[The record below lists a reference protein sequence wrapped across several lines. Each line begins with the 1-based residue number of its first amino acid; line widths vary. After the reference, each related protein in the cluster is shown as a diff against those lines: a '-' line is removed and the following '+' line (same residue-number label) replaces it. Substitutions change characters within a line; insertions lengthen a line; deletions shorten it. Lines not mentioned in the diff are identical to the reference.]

1 MTISLKTQ
9 KMLWG
14 RSASRCSICRMELVM
29 DGSLTDDESLVG
41 ECCHIVAKEPE
52 GPRGESTLTAEQRD
66 KYANLILLCNVHH
79 KQIDDQVNAFPVD
92 RLTRIRE
99 EHEQWVRQKLNVDYD
114 ALRDDELYASY
125 VDEWSSRCA
134 LDNWR
139 SWTSWVFGG
148 DDPRLSTEMDR
159 QLGDLPNWILGR
171 VWPRRYTD
179 LEAAFTNFRFVC
191 SDFQHVF
198 GEHAE
203 PFGDDFLAIKRF
215 YKERRVEQSTYDR
228 LLKVYL
234 ANNSLIECLML
245 ELTRAANLISHLVRK
260 RFLPGYR
267 LKEGVALVTAG
278 PFMPSFS
285 YKTYRAEYR
294 GNEGS
299 PPYPGIVKFLDAR
312 FERDFWFGDPE
323 DNELLRTHGYIARLL
338 MSPL

>member
-1 MTISLKTQ
+1 
-9 KMLWG
+9 
-14 RSASRCSICRMELVM
+14 
-29 DGSLTDDESLVG
+29 
-41 ECCHIVAKEPE
+41 
-52 GPRGESTLTAEQRD
+52 
-66 KYANLILLCNVHH
+66 
-79 KQIDDQVNAFPVD
+79 
-92 RLTRIRE
+92 
-99 EHEQWVRQKLNVDYD
+99 
-114 ALRDDELYASY
+114 
-125 VDEWSSRCA
+125 
-134 LDNWR
+134 
-139 SWTSWVFGG
+139 
-148 DDPRLSTEMDR
+148 MDR

-198 GEHAE
+198 GEYAE
-203 PFGDDFLAIKRF
+203 PFGDEFLAVKRF

-234 ANNSLIECLML
+234 ANNTLIECLML

-278 PFMPSFS
+278 PFMPNLS

-299 PPYPGIVKFLDAR
+299 PPYPGIVKFLEAR
-312 FERDFWFGDPE
+312 FERDFSFGEPE